1 MSTAPSTLRKRRL
14 LAGAVTA
21 ALLAA
26 LFYPG
31 NGTGDYSLA
40 SFFAPPTGNDYAE
53 FVAHFLMFT
62 VFTLVV
68 YRAFPTL
75 KHPLVFSVTI
85 AVCVAMGTEFLQ
97 SLVQRGVYF
106 LDLVANLAGIAVA
119 IRIIRRTNL
128 SHLTLQ
134 RTKKDS

>member
-1 MSTAPSTLRKRRL
+1 MTTTRSTLRNRRL

-21 ALLAA
+21 ALLCA

-31 NGTGDYSLA
+31 KGSGNYSLTT
-40 SFFAPPTGNDYAE
+40 FFAPPTGNDYAE

-75 KHPLVFSVTI
+75 KRPLGFAITVAVSVAI
-85 AVCVAMGTEFLQ
+85 GTEFLQ

-106 LDLVANLAGIAVA
+106 LDLLANLAGIAVA
-119 IRIIRRTNL
+119 THIIRRTGPN
-128 SHLTLQ
+128 SPAAQ
-134 RTKKDS
+134 RTDKDP